1 MLSPE
6 ETRYNEKYAGEKYGP
21 YDPCGRCLSQID
33 EAFED
38 VLEETE
44 IDWLLENE
52 DGFEDFEEPSEEER
66 IV

>member
-6 ETRYNEKYAGEKYGP
+6 ETRYNERYVNEKYGP

-44 IDWLLENE
+44 IDWLLENDDE
-52 DGFEDFEEPSEEER
+52 FEEPFEEETFVR
-66 IV
+66 